1 MHSTLQHSIQES
13 TKHANLVLA
22 LQMLATHAALAMHD
36 TLSLSGQ
43 TPNTY
48 VIFPFPLHVRPL
60 APLSPSYFQTPVT
73 QDALSLPLETPAKPL
88 KFPCRWITP
97 ELKRLMFQRDKLK
110 KIASRFPKDDNWTSY
125 KHMKN
130 NVNYKVRN
138 AKMNYNETCIKR
150 TPSIKWT
157 VAEVPKF
164 ISLIFFK

>member
-1 MHSTLQHSIQES
+1 
-13 TKHANLVLA
+13 
-22 LQMLATHAALAMHD
+22 
-36 TLSLSGQ
+36 
-43 TPNTY
+43 
-48 VIFPFPLHVRPL
+48 
-60 APLSPSYFQTPVT
+60 
-73 QDALSLPLETPAKPL
+73 
-88 KFPCRWITP
+88 
-97 ELKRLMFQRDKLK
+97 MFQRDKLK

-150 TPSIKWT
+150 TPSIKVT